1 MSAVNEPPSHLAE
14 KYRLYAIWLEA
25 DYGSRPISDMIIVHV
40 GRPVSFG
47 TLCEQFIL
55 QHLELTVETTG
66 QKIRVGSITGIQ
78 KIDNK
83 NIPKYELT
91 IDGILKEIK

>member
-1 MSAVNEPPSHLAE
+1 MSHEPPNHL
-14 KYRLYAIWLEA
+14 KDPYRLYALWFET

-40 GRPVSFG
+40 GRPVSLA
-47 TLCEQFIL
+47 TLCESFIF
-55 QHLELTVETTG
+55 QHMELTVEKTG
-66 QKIRVGSITGIQ
+66 QKMKTNAITGIQ

-91 IDGILKEIK
+91 MGGMLKEIL